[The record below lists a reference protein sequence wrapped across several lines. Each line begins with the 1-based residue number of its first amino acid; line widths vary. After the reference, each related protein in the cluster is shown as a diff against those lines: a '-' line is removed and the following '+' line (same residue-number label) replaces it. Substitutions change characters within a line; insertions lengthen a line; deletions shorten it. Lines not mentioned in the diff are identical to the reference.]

1 MAVRMGTESP
11 DGVQLWPE
19 LDPAGPPR
27 RLRSGRIDDILTC
40 PVPGT
45 LLSTATPRRP
55 WPSPRDD
62 SALKRSSPGGRTG
75 ALSARPSSH

>member
-45 LLSTATPRRP
+45 SFYGDPAQAVAVAPRRFRP
-55 WPSPRDD
+55 EEVLAWRQDWGPLSPP
-62 SALKRSSPGGRTG
+62 LEP
-75 ALSARPSSH
+75 